1 MSEVTFLVLKVS
13 AKGAC
18 VTTTCEI
25 LGNSVPV
32 EAFVAPVSAYAT
44 GIKLSDSLT
53 KVVTLL
59 FFVLDAWVCSRRTSI
74 SRRSQS
80 EINGVS

>member
-59 FFVLDAWVCSRRTSI
+59 FFLCSMLGYVPGEHLSVAEAKVRLTA
-74 SRRSQS
+74 
-80 EINGVS
+80 